1 MRSSYVDTIQLCGH
15 RPEPDS
21 TLLARFLSSG
31 AMYSARLAFYLQWG
45 AHREQHD
52 RSWTVRSIS
61 QHTRSAFEITLMNLT
76 GHCRDIFFEI
86 LLKCPEV
93 GQPPALWHT
102 HYYHHGDFHFQ
113 FCTQTIDSTIKLLQ
127 CCYYA
132 RWGGARQSIA
142 SALRDMGSVER
153 RLTVI
158 PLPRRSTARFK
169 YCGPATP
176 PRRSLPRCNAKS
188 GWVWHV
194 AHSTDHTSDLAAG
207 PSGWITLW
215 AVADYW

>member
-61 QHTRSAFEITLMNLT
+61 QHTLSEITLMNLT

-86 LLKCPEV
+86 LLQMSW
-93 GQPPALWHT
+93 GRPATCIMT
-102 HYYHHGDFHFQ
+102 HALSSPWRLPQ
-113 FCTQTIDSTIKLLQ
+113 ICTQTIDSTIRLLQ

-132 RWGGARQSIA
+132 RWGGGRQSIA
-142 SALRDMGSVER
+142 SALRDKWTVKWS
-153 RLTVI
+153 LTVI
-158 PLPRRSTARFK
+158 PVPRRSTARFK

-176 PRRSLPRCNAKS
+176 PRRSLPRCNAMNGCS
-188 GWVWHV
+188 
-194 AHSTDHTSDLAAG
+194 AACG
-207 PSGWITLW
+207 PLSRSH
-215 AVADYW
+215 